1 MCVGGGGAKRPLL
14 QKQKQMNKQKVI
26 LFLNK
31 NFLLKMMK
39 TELFRETYLYVPKIL
54 WNYLQL
60 KIQITMN
67 YFEIKIDDK
76 KIVVC

>member
-1 MCVGGGGAKRPLL
+1 MTKNLKKNTHFTETISFHKRATFVCVWGAGGGGK
-14 QKQKQMNKQKVI
+14 KTTFTKTKTKMNKQKVI

-54 WNYLQL
+54 
-60 KIQITMN
+60 
-67 YFEIKIDDK
+67 
-76 KIVVC
+76 